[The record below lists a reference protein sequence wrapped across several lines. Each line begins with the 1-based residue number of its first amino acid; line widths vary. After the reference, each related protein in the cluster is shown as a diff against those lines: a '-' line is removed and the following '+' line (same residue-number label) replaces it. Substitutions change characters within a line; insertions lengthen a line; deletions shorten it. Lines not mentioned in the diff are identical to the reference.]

1 MSELADVLPTEDL
14 TMYTIWAKYKHLCA
28 VTVSESNTKAVT
40 NKKDDRPSIEQNTTR
55 MITVSEQTT
64 SPEIVLLISVPPV
77 ECHDDNSTTSAR
89 SSAETLQN
97 KDVFGPTNNSKIERG
112 SEKCGTKQNQDLLS
126 KCAIGDLTSAHKTPT
141 SHTFDIFC
149 YCKPTQKK
157 RKISKEKIPS
167 AITSKSWR
175 EFYAK
180 KDAEKKKEK
189 EDIKAKRKQLR
200 KEKKEL
206 KEKAIIEKQKN
217 TSKHKENMKKRR
229 HVSITSSESD
239 VVSDVTYAET
249 GGSEMDTPDESD
261 EDLTLMDLKLKN
273 TMNENGNNN
282 QRQSDIQGDS
292 ISLPLSLEQADAKT
306 SDEDIVSP
314 KVIVEQLPYNFS
326 VTSDENLNEKLRCGI
341 PKGNNTSVSCNVSAN
356 DYVIVIW
363 NERKYPGQI
372 VSVTEE
378 GALVSCLK
386 KSKEFWRWPVIK
398 DLQLYSWDSVV
409 CQIAIPK
416 FAIKGCFIIP
426 EMDNV

>member
-28 VTVSESNTKAVT
+28 VTVSESNTKA
-40 NKKDDRPSIEQNTTR
+40 DDRPGVEQNTTR
-55 MITVSEQTT
+55 MITISEQTT
-64 SPEIVLLISVPPV
+64 SSEIVPLISVPPV

-97 KDVFGPTNNSKIERG
+97 KDVFGSINNSKIERG

-126 KCAIGDLTSAHKTPT
+126 KCAISDLISAHKTPT
-141 SHTFDIFC
+141 KVTPLTSSAIAVDQNEIIPSSSTASFAHHILNKGILVPSPFKKALFWPE
-149 YCKPTQKK
+149 PTQKK

-180 KDAEKKKEK
+180 KDAEKKEK

-217 TSKHKENMKKRR
+217 TSRGKENMKKRR

-249 GGSEMDTPDESD
+249 GGSEIDTPDESD

-341 PKGNNTSVSCNVSAN
+341 NTSVSCNVSAN

-386 KSKEFWRWPVIK
+386 KIQRILTLACDKRLTTV
-398 DLQLYSWDSVV
+398 
-409 CQIAIPK
+409 
-416 FAIKGCFIIP
+416 
-426 EMDNV
+426 

>member
-1 MSELADVLPTEDL
+1 
-14 TMYTIWAKYKHLCA
+14 
-28 VTVSESNTKAVT
+28 
-40 NKKDDRPSIEQNTTR
+40 

-64 SPEIVLLISVPPV
+64 SSEIVPLISVPPV

-89 SSAETLQN
+89 SSAETLQY
-97 KDVFGPTNNSKIERG
+97 KDVFGPTNNSKIERS

-126 KCAIGDLTSAHKTPT
+126 KCAISDLTSAHKTPT
-141 SHTFDIFC
+141 KVTPLTSSAIAVDQNEIIPSSSTASFAHHMLNKGILVPSPFKKALFWPE
-149 YCKPTQKK
+149 PTQKK

-167 AITSKSWR
+167 AITK
-175 EFYAK
+175 
-180 KDAEKKKEK
+180 
-189 EDIKAKRKQLR
+189 
-200 KEKKEL
+200 KKEL

-217 TSKHKENMKKRR
+217 TSRRKENMKKRR

-249 GGSEMDTPDESD
+249 GGSEIDTPDESD

-341 PKGNNTSVSCNVSAN
+341 NTSVSCNVSAN

-363 NERKYPGQI
+363 NERKYPEQI

-398 DLQLYSWDSVV
+398 DLQLYSWDSIV

-416 FAIKGCFIIP
+416 FAKKGCFIIP